1 MIRVGF
7 LVLHPTE
14 IDKKAD
20 MKYSN
25 IIGAA
30 LVVILI
36 IACNMDWVHIDG
48 GKLTVSGLKAVGT
61 NFGKPGLMNIITGSM
76 AGILFLTPFLWA
88 KRINLFFCA
97 FNLAWAIRN
106 YIIVTMCRE
115 GDCPEKQTG
124 IYLLM
129 TSSVLMLLLSFIP
142 EININKQD
150 KDQ

>member
-1 MIRVGF
+1 
-7 LVLHPTE
+7 
-14 IDKKAD
+14 

-25 IIGAA
+25 LIGAA
-30 LVVILI
+30 LVLALI
-36 IACNMDWVHIDG
+36 VACNMDWVHIDG
-48 GKLTVSGLKAVGT
+48 GRLTVSGLKATGT
-61 NFGKPGLMNIITGSM
+61 NFGKPGMINLIAGSI

-129 TSSVLMLLLSFIP
+129 ISSLLMLLVSFIP
-142 EININKQD
+142 ELKINQEE
-150 KDQ
+150 KDRQV

>member
-1 MIRVGF
+1 
-7 LVLHPTE
+7 LQPTE
-14 IDKKAD
+14 IDKKDD

-30 LVVILI
+30 LVIILI

-48 GKLTVSGLKAVGT
+48 GKLTVSGLKATGT
-61 NFGKPGLMNIITGSM
+61 NFGKPGLMNIITGAI
-76 AGILFLTPFLWA
+76 AGILFLIPFLWA
-88 KRINLFFCA
+88 KRINIFFCA

-106 YIIVTMCRE
+106 FIIVTMCRE

-129 TSSVLMLLLSFIP
+129 GSSALMLLLSFIP
-142 EININKQD
+142 EINVNKKE

>member
-1 MIRVGF
+1 
-7 LVLHPTE
+7 
-14 IDKKAD
+14 

-25 IIGAA
+25 YVGAT
-30 LVVILI
+30 LVIILI

-48 GKLTVSGLKAVGT
+48 GRLTVSGLRAAGT
-61 NFGKPGLMNIITGSM
+61 NFGKPGLINIISGSI

-106 YIIVTMCRE
+106 YILITMCRE

-124 IYLLM
+124 IFLLM
-129 TSSVLMLLLSFIP
+129 ISSALMLLVSFMP
-142 EININKQD
+142 EIKINKEE

>member
-1 MIRVGF
+1 
-7 LVLHPTE
+7 
-14 IDKKAD
+14 

-25 IIGAA
+25 LIGAA
-30 LVVILI
+30 LVIVLI
-36 IACNMDWVHIDG
+36 IACNMDWVHIEG
-48 GKLTVSGLKAVGT
+48 GRLTVSGLKAAGT
-61 NFGKPGLMNIITGSM
+61 NFGKPGMMNIITGAI

-88 KRINLFFCA
+88 KRVNLFFCA

-115 GDCPEKQTG
+115 GDCPEKQAG

-129 TSSVLMLLLSFIP
+129 VSSLLMLLVSFIP
-142 EININKQD
+142 EIKVNQQE

>member
-1 MIRVGF
+1 MITVGF
-7 LVLHPTE
+7 IALCASGV
-14 IDKKAD
+14 DKIEH

-25 IIGAA
+25 YLGAA
-30 LVVILI
+30 LVFMLI

-48 GKLTVSGLKAVGT
+48 GRLTVSGLRAAGT
-61 NFGKPGLMNIITGSM
+61 NFGKPGLINIISGSI

-106 YIIVTMCRE
+106 YILITMCRE

-129 TSSVLMLLLSFIP
+129 ISSALMLLVSFIP
-142 EININKQD
+142 EIKINKEE